1 MPFVVNPAPLRENP
15 PPASV
20 LIRVHPWLNRND
32 LRAEPVAP
40 PVGVMH
46 IDSEMKSAQTSSSPP
61 GAAAVPGFRATALI
75 ERWRQE
81 REDRE
86 RRRLRLLEGA
96 RDRLPPIL
104 RQHAAPAA
112 WIFGSV
118 LEKGAFFD
126 HSDIDLAVE
135 GLPPERYFPLLLAI
149 EAALGTERIDL
160 VEIERCPFADAIR
173 ATGER
178 IL

>member
-1 MPFVVNPAPLRENP
+1 MKFARSSYGPAAR
-15 PPASV
+15 
-20 LIRVHPWLNRND
+20 
-32 LRAEPVAP
+32 
-40 PVGVMH
+40 
-46 IDSEMKSAQTSSSPP
+46 
-61 GAAAVPGFRATALI
+61 AAAPSFRATALI

-81 REDRE
+81 REARE
-86 RRRLRLLEGA
+86 RRRLRLLEDA
-96 RDRLPPIL
+96 RDRLPPII

-118 LEKGAFFD
+118 LEAGAFFD

-160 VEIERCPFADAIR
+160 VEIERCPFAGAIR
-173 ATGER
+173 AAGER